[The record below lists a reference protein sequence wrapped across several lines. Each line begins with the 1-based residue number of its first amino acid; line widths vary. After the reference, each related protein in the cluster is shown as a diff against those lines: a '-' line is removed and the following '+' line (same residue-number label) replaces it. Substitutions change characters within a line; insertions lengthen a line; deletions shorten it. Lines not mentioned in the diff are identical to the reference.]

1 MQSLTIQFPDDAFA
15 ALRKAPAEFAQAMR
29 LTAAVKW
36 YEMGEVSQGQAAI
49 IAGMTRSAFIASLY
63 QFQVSPFQY
72 DPVEL
77 AEELADVD

>member
-15 ALRKAPAEFAQAMR
+15 ALRKAPAEFAEAMR

-36 YEMGEVSQGQAAI
+36 YEMGEVSQGQAAV
-49 IAGMTRSAFIASLY
+49 IAGMTRSQFIASLQ

-72 DPVEL
+72 EPEEL
-77 AEELADVD
+77 AEELPSIR